1 MRFQVYLPVVWQNVR
16 SGQFWLWIFQTPSYC
31 KFAVESGWNS
41 KISQIRTKFRFF
53 KNWFFRK
60 KPDFFRKV
68 AKKHKNPLKKSF
80 LHLKPCHNIRLL
92 TTKSDA
98 NDRRSRS
105 RRYDPLRLGPK
116 DFRLWSCPVRRLDA
130 WRREAEGRTELSLVL
145 AVLVLFLIHIQMV
158 SHKKTYLYIFVYTIL
173 YILYRSI

>member
-1 MRFQVYLPVVWQNVR
+1 MTAQN
-16 SGQFWLWIFQTPSYC
+16 SN
-31 KFAVESGWNS
+31 E
-41 KISQIRTKFRFF
+41 
-53 KNWFFRK
+53 
-60 KPDFFRKV
+60 V